1 MCDFFVDLF
10 CGNKS
15 SSQKKNI
22 NGNTKYTKNIDK
34 AIKEDKI
41 TTVWK
46 VTYTA
51 ELR

>member
-1 MCDFFVDLF
+1 MNMSTGYIPYITITSMALWII
-10 CGNKS
+10 
-15 SSQKKNI
+15 Q
-22 NGNTKYTKNIDK
+22 NIDK
-34 AIKEDKI
+34 AIKEVKI